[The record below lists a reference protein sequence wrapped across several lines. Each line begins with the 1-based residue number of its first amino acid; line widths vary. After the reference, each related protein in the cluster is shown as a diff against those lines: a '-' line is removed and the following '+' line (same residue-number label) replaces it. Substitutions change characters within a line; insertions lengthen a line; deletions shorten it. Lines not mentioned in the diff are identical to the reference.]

1 MSPACT
7 LAATLEAMRAASTPQ
22 RPFGRMLT
30 AMVTPFHADGSLD
43 EHAAAALAHELVEL
57 GNDGL
62 VLGGTTGESPTT
74 SDEEKDRVLRAVLDA
89 VGDHAHVIAG
99 VGTNDTR
106 HTIELARAAEKA
118 GAHGL
123 LVVTP
128 YYNKPP
134 QDGLEAH
141 FVAVAD
147 STGLPVMLYDIP
159 SRAGVAIRT
168 ETLLRL
174 AEHPQIVANKDAK
187 GDLFAAQQVMSR
199 CELVYY
205 SGDDALN
212 LPLLA
217 VGAVGAVSVTGHL
230 VADRILAMINAYDGG
245 DVELA
250 RELNDELVPVTEAI
264 MTRTQG
270 VIAVK
275 AALEHLGRPGGG
287 ALRPPLL
294 PMAAAERVELAR
306 GLADGGVPGFA
317 A

>member
-1 MSPACT
+1 MPP
-7 LAATLEAMRAASTPQ
+7 ASTPP

-43 EHAAAALAHELVEL
+43 EKAAAALAVELVDL

-62 VLGGTTGESPTT
+62 VVNGTTGEAPTT
-74 SDEEKDRVLRAVLDA
+74 TDEEKERLLRAVVDA
-89 VGDHAHVIAG
+89 VGHRAHVLAG
-99 VGTNDTR
+99 VGTNDT
-106 HTIELARAAEKA
+106 HHSIELARTAEKV
-118 GAHGL
+118 GVSGL

-134 QDGLEAH
+134 QSGLEAH
-141 FVAVAD
+141 FRAVAD
-147 STGLPVMLYDIP
+147 ATGLPVMLYDIP
-159 SRAGVAIRT
+159 GRTGVAIAT
-168 ETLLRL
+168 DTLVRL
-174 AEHPQIVANKDAK
+174 SEHPHIVANKDAK
-187 GDLFAAQQVMSR
+187 GDLWAAQQVMSR

-205 SGDDALN
+205 SGADEMN

-230 VADRILAMINAYDGG
+230 VADRIRAMILAFEAG

-264 MTRTQG
+264 MFRTQG

-275 AALEHLGRPGGG
+275 AALELAGRPGGG
-287 ALRPPLL
+287 ALRLPLL
-294 PMAAAERVELAR
+294 PMPAADRHALEQS
-306 GLADGGVPGFA
+306 LADGGVTDFDFLA
-317 A
+317 

>member
-1 MSPACT
+1 
-7 LAATLEAMRAASTPQ
+7 
-22 RPFGRMLT
+22 
-30 AMVTPFHADGSLD
+30 MVTPFTRDGLLD
-43 EHAAAALAHELVEL
+43 PAAAGQLAAELVEL
-57 GNDGL
+57 GNEGI
-62 VLGGTTGESPTT
+62 VVNGTTGESATT
-74 SDEEKDRVLRAVLDA
+74 SDDEKDRVLRAVLEA
-89 VGDHAHVIAG
+89 VGGRAHVLAG

-106 HTIELARAAEKA
+106 HTVELARSAEKA

-128 YYNKPP
+128 YYSKPP
-134 QDGLEAH
+134 QDGLVAH
-141 FVAVAD
+141 FTAVAD

-159 SRAGVAIRT
+159 GRTGVAIST
-168 ETLLRL
+168 ESLLRL

-205 SGDDALN
+205 SGDDTLN

-230 VADRILAMINAYDGG
+230 VADRIAAVITAYDAG

-250 RELNDELVPVTEAI
+250 RELNDELVPVTEAV
-264 MTRTQG
+264 MTHTQG

-275 AALEHLGRPGGG
+275 AALEHQGRPGGG
-287 ALRPPLL
+287 AVRMPLL
-294 PMAAAERVELAR
+294 AMARSERAVLVR

>member
-1 MSPACT
+1 M
-7 LAATLEAMRAASTPQ
+7 AADSTPQ

-30 AMVTPFHADGSLD
+30 AMVTPFTRDGTLD
-43 EHAAAALAHELVEL
+43 LGAAGALATELVDM
-57 GNDGL
+57 GCDGL
-62 VLGGTTGESPTT
+62 VINGTTGESPTT
-74 SDEEKDRVLRAVLDA
+74 SDDEKERLVRAVVEA
-89 VGDHAHVIAG
+89 VGHRAHVVAG

-106 HTIELARAAEKA
+106 HTIECARTAEKA
-118 GAHGL
+118 GAAGL

-134 QDGLEAH
+134 QDGLLAH
-141 FVAVAD
+141 FRAVAD
-147 STGLPVMLYDIP
+147 ATALPVLLYDIP
-159 SRAGVAIRT
+159 GRTGVAIET

-187 GDLFAAQQVMSR
+187 GDLFKAQQVMSR

-230 VADRILAMINAYDGG
+230 VADRIAAMIRAYESG

-275 AALEHLGRPGGG
+275 AALELQGRPGGG
-287 ALRPPLL
+287 ALRLPLL
-294 PMAAAERVELAR
+294 AMPAADREALEQS
-306 GLADGGVPGFA
+306 LADGGVDGFDFLA
-317 A
+317 

>member
-1 MSPACT
+1 MPAT
-7 LAATLEAMRAASTPQ
+7 STPQ
-22 RPFGRMLT
+22 QPFGRMLT

-43 EHAAAALAHELVEL
+43 EGAAAALAVELVDL

-62 VLGGTTGESPTT
+62 VLNGTTGESPTT
-74 SDEEKDRVLRAVLDA
+74 SDEEKERLLRTVLEA
-89 VGDHAHVIAG
+89 VGDRAHVVAG

-106 HTIELARAAEKA
+106 HSTELARQAEKA

-134 QDGLEAH
+134 QDGLLAH
-141 FVAVAD
+141 FRAVAD
-147 STGLPVMLYDIP
+147 STGLPVVLYDIP
-159 SRAGVAIRT
+159 GRTGVPIST

-205 SGDDALN
+205 SGDDAMN
-212 LPLLA
+212 LPLVA
-217 VGAVGAVSVTGHL
+217 VGAVGAISVTGHL
-230 VADRILAMINAYDGG
+230 VADRIAAMVIAYEAG

-275 AALEHLGRPGGG
+275 AALEHQGRPGGG
-287 ALRPPLL
+287 ALRLPLL
-294 PMAAAERVELAR
+294 PMPAADRIALVQS
-306 GLADGGVPGFA
+306 LADGNVPGFESVA
-317 A
+317 